1 MNEVMK
7 ADKEITETI
16 RNNLKLLMNIYG
28 LKTSRFCDYLENN
41 GEKSL
46 DRTTFSRS
54 EEHTSELQSLSC

>member
-28 LKTSRFCDYLENN
+28 LKTSRFAIIWKTMERN
-41 GEKSL
+41 
-46 DRTTFSRS
+46 
-54 EEHTSELQSLSC
+54 H